1 MVNETPVLTGLV
13 LAGGESRRMG
23 RDKAL
28 LKRGAETQ
36 LDYAVRILSAVV
48 EQVYVSARA
57 TQSDYERTRYPV
69 IVDQYQ
75 DMGPVAGI
83 LSAMDHDPQ
92 LAWLV
97 LACDLPNVTEDTLR
111 SLISGRRPQQPFTA
125 FRSSHNDL
133 PEPLCAVYEPGA
145 RQLLDSFVHDGVS
158 CPRKIMIR
166 SNTCLLRQ
174 ADPAWLENVNTPQD
188 LAHTPLQ
195 ELAG

>member
-28 LKRGAETQ
+28 LKRGVETQ

-111 SLISGRRPQQPFTA
+111 SLISGRSPQQPFTA

-145 RQLLDSFVHDGVS
+145 RQLLDGFVHDGVS

-166 SNTCLLRQ
+166 SNT
-174 ADPAWLENVNTPQD
+174 
-188 LAHTPLQ
+188 
-195 ELAG
+195 